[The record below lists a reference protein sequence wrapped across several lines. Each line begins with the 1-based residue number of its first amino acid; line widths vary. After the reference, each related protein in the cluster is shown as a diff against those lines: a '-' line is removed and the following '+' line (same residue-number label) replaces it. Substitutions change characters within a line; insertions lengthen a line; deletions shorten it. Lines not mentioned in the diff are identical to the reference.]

1 MEASAEQW
9 IGTLRSSQ
17 DRLRALVEPLDV
29 EQLGQ
34 ASYDPGWSIAQ
45 VLSHLGSQ
53 TVLFG
58 ALLDAGLSGEDPPAV
73 QELMAPVWA
82 EWDAKDPES
91 QGQGV
96 LQANEALTRRFESLD
111 QTELERIELQLWGM
125 SLDTAALARM
135 RLIELALHSWDV
147 ATVLDPSA
155 TVDPAAVALIVDT
168 LGDMTARAGKP
179 GETDLRVHVTTSDP
193 ERHFT
198 LATAGAVSIVAS
210 EPDGAL
216 AQLRLPAEAFIRLVC
231 GRLDAEHTP
240 ALEISGVDLDELRQV
255 FPGF

>member
-1 MEASAEQW
+1 
-9 IGTLRSSQ
+9 
-17 DRLRALVEPLDV
+17 
-29 EQLGQ
+29 
-34 ASYDPGWSIAQ
+34 
-45 VLSHLGSQ
+45 
-53 TVLFG
+53 
-58 ALLDAGLSGEDPPAV
+58 
-73 QELMAPVWA
+73 
-82 EWDAKDPES
+82 
-91 QGQGV
+91 
-96 LQANEALTRRFESLD
+96 
-111 QTELERIELQLWGM
+111 
-125 SLDTAALARM
+125 
-135 RLIELALHSWDV
+135 
-147 ATVLDPSA
+147 
-155 TVDPAAVALIVDT
+155 
-168 LGDMTARAGKP
+168 MTARAGKP